1 MRLINTSTLQL
12 EDFRGLPTPK
22 YAILSHRWQTPTEEV
37 SYDDFNA
44 ERKRLAGGWF
54 KIKDCCHMA
63 LLQDLQYCWIDTCCI
78 NKDSSAEESR
88 SINSM
93 YAWYG
98 RATETFVYLDDV
110 HCSSLTTADSTNEL
124 QNSRWFTRGWTLQ
137 ELIAPTKVTFFN
149 SRWESLGTKDELCS
163 LLEKITSIP
172 EGVLCNKISPHDCSI
187 AQRMFWAADRE
198 TTEPEDQAYCLI
210 GLFDVNM
217 PLIYGEGDKAFV
229 RLQEEIVQRSTD
241 QTIFAWS
248 DDQLEK
254 GILAPSPRC
263 FKNKYGNALRGVPD
277 YFPDDPAG
285 DSFRLGNAGLLIDFV
300 LIPWAMNTY
309 LAPLRC
315 YASGPD
321 GADPTQRLCL
331 ILRRTKMDDRYVR
344 IRLDDTDLVLH
355 RYLRVPKDPNSSY
368 WDRSALHRQILIARS
383 PLMIIKNCF
392 YGFHFNFW
400 SPMLFEAGSK
410 PDPKDVV
417 AEHTWDRNVAQL
429 RAPHGSYR
437 VAGIFR
443 LSGQKLKGSIAFFG
457 FDADF
462 NPFCLISSPPF
473 DLLRSKLPLLNVKR
487 EIIDPPDLGQMS
499 GWERTSWL
507 DAMYLHKL
515 IDEIVRVARKTPGDW
530 NDNCVELGLL
540 LGERTT
546 TEQVFELPK
555 AKLRVIYKLVG
566 SVPESHWRITF
577 KDHPDM
583 HWTVK

>member
-12 EDFRGLPTPK
+12 EDFKGQSTPK
-22 YAILSHRWQTPTEEV
+22 YAILSHRWQAPSEEV
-37 SYDDFNA
+37 SFADFNA
-44 ERKRLAGGWF
+44 GRKRLVGGWF

-98 RATETFVYLDDV
+98 QAAEAFVYLDDV
-110 HCSSLTTADSTNEL
+110 HCSSIASKEEINEL
-124 QNSRWFTRGWTLQ
+124 SNSRWFTRGWTLQ
-137 ELIAPTKVTFFN
+137 ELIAPQKVTFFN
-149 SRWESLGTKDELCS
+149 SSWEPLGTQIDLCS
-163 LLEKITSIP
+163 HLEKITSIP
-172 EGVLCNKISPHDCSI
+172 EGVLCNDVRPNDCSV

-198 TTEPEDQAYCLI
+198 TTEVEDEAYCLI

-217 PLIYGEGDKAFV
+217 PLIYGEGEKAFI
-229 RLQEEIVQRSTD
+229 RLQEEIIQRSTD

-248 DDQLEK
+248 DEDSNEK
-254 GILAPSPRC
+254 GVLAPSPKC
-263 FKNKYGNALRGVPD
+263 FKNKYSNGLREVSD

-315 YASGPD
+315 YASGPV

-331 ILRRTKMDDRYVR
+331 ILRRTKMDGRYVR
-344 IRLDDTDLVLH
+344 IRWDDADLVLH

-383 PLMIIKNCF
+383 PLMVIKDCL
-392 YGFHFNFW
+392 YGFIFNFW
-400 SPMLFEAGSK
+400 SPTLFEAGSK
-410 PDPKDVV
+410 PGPKDVV
-417 AEHTWDRNVAQL
+417 AEHVWDRNVPQL
-429 RAPHGSYR
+429 RTPHGSYR
-437 VAGIFR
+437 IAGIFR
-443 LSGQKLKGSIAFFG
+443 LSGQRLK
-457 FDADF
+457 DF
-462 NPFCLISSPPF
+462 NPFCLIASPPF
-473 DLLRSKLPLLNVKR
+473 DLLRSRLPLLNVKR
-487 EIIDPPDLGQMS
+487 EIIDPPYLAQMS
-499 GWERTSWL
+499 GWERSSWL

-515 IDEIVRVARKTPGDW
+515 LDEIVRVARKTPGDW

-546 TEQVFELPK
+546 TEQVFELPQ
-555 AKLRVIYKLVG
+555 AKLKVIFKLVE
-566 SVPESHWRITF
+566 SVPEIHWRVTF
-577 KDHPDM
+577 KDHPDP
-583 HWTVK
+583 HWTIK